1 MSRKLSEK
9 QIAAI
14 EFLSQPNRG
23 GMTYDQIADA
33 VGVTR
38 QTLHNWRNN
47 DDFYEEL
54 KRRIKKQSAERMP
67 DIIASI
73 PDHIINDG
81 NAAMLRTYMQ
91 WHDMLTERTE
101 VDVKNDGNNIADI
114 KAEIE
119 RLRAQRKT
127 EE

>member
-1 MSRKLSEK
+1 MTRKLSEK

-14 EFLSQPNRG
+14 EFLARPNRG
-23 GMTYDQIADA
+23 GLTYDQIADE

>member
-1 MSRKLSEK
+1 MARKLSEK

-23 GMTYDQIADA
+23 GMTYDQIAEE

-101 VDVKNDGNNIADI
+101 VDVKNDGTNIADI
-114 KAEIE
+114 KAEIQ

>member
-1 MSRKLSEK
+1 MARKLSEK

-23 GMTYDQIADA
+23 GMTYDQIADE

>member
-1 MSRKLSEK
+1 MARKLSEK

-14 EFLSQPNRG
+14 EFLAQPNRG

>member
-1 MSRKLSEK
+1 MARKLSEK

-14 EFLSQPNRG
+14 EFLAQPNRG
-23 GMTYDQIADA
+23 GMTYDQIADE

-54 KRRIKKQSAERMP
+54 KRRIKKESAERMP

-101 VDVKNDGNNIADI
+101 VDVKNDGSNIADI

>member
-1 MSRKLSEK
+1 MARKLSEK

-23 GMTYDQIADA
+23 GMTYDQIADE

-91 WHDMLTERTE
+91 WHDMLTERAE

>member
-1 MSRKLSEK
+1 MARKLSEK

-14 EFLSQPNRG
+14 EFLAQPNRG
-23 GMTYDQIADA
+23 GMTYDQIADE

-127 EE
+127 DE

>member
-1 MSRKLSEK
+1 MARKLSEK

-23 GMTYDQIADA
+23 GMTYDQIADE

-38 QTLHNWRNN
+38 QTLHNWRND

>member
-1 MSRKLSEK
+1 MARKLSEK

-14 EFLSQPNRG
+14 EFLAQPNRG

-127 EE
+127 DE

>member
-1 MSRKLSEK
+1 MARKLSEK

-23 GMTYDQIADA
+23 GMTYDQIADE

-38 QTLHNWRNN
+38 QTLHNWRNS

>member
-1 MSRKLSEK
+1 MARKLSEK

-14 EFLSQPNRG
+14 EFLARPNRG
-23 GMTYDQIADA
+23 GLTYDQIADE

-54 KRRIKKQSAERMP
+54 KRRIKKESAERMP

>member
-14 EFLSQPNRG
+14 EFLAQPNRG
-23 GMTYDQIADA
+23 GLTYDQIAEE

-54 KRRIKKQSAERMP
+54 KRRIKKESAERMP

-73 PDHIINDG
+73 PDHIIKDG

-119 RLRAQRKT
+119 RLRTQRKT
-127 EE
+127 ED

>member
-1 MSRKLSEK
+1 MARKLSEK

-14 EFLSQPNRG
+14 EFLAQPNRG
-23 GMTYDQIADA
+23 GMTYDQIADE

>member
-1 MSRKLSEK
+1 MARKLSEK

-23 GMTYDQIADA
+23 GMTYDQIADE

-101 VDVKNDGNNIADI
+101 VDVKNEGNNIADI

>member
-1 MSRKLSEK
+1 MARKLSEK

-23 GMTYDQIADA
+23 GLTYDQIADA

>member
-1 MSRKLSEK
+1 MARKLSEK

-14 EFLSQPNRG
+14 EFLAQPNRG
-23 GMTYDQIADA
+23 GMTYDQIADE

-101 VDVKNDGNNIADI
+101 VDVKNDGTNIADI

-127 EE
+127 DE

>member
-1 MSRKLSEK
+1 MARKLSEK

-14 EFLSQPNRG
+14 EFLAQPNRG
-23 GMTYDQIADA
+23 GLTYDQIADA

>member
-1 MSRKLSEK
+1 MARKLSEK

-23 GMTYDQIADA
+23 GMTYDQIADE

-91 WHDMLTERTE
+91 WHDMLMERTE

>member
-1 MSRKLSEK
+1 MARKLSEK

-23 GMTYDQIADA
+23 GMTYDQIADE

-73 PDHIINDG
+73 PNHIINDG

-127 EE
+127 DE

>member
-1 MSRKLSEK
+1 MARKLSEK

-23 GMTYDQIADA
+23 GMTYDQIADE

-101 VDVKNDGNNIADI
+101 VDVKNDGSNIADI

-127 EE
+127 DE

>member
-1 MSRKLSEK
+1 
-9 QIAAI
+9 
-14 EFLSQPNRG
+14 G
-23 GMTYDQIADA
+23 GMTYDQIADE

>member
-1 MSRKLSEK
+1 MARKLSEK

-14 EFLSQPNRG
+14 EFLAQPNRG
-23 GMTYDQIADA
+23 GMTYDQIADE

-101 VDVKNDGNNIADI
+101 VDVKNDVNNIADI

>member
-1 MSRKLSEK
+1 MARKLSEK
-9 QIAAI
+9 QISAI
-14 EFLSQPNRG
+14 EFLARPNRG
-23 GMTYDQIADA
+23 GLTYDQIADE

-54 KRRIKKQSAERMP
+54 KRRIKKESAERMP

>member
-1 MSRKLSEK
+1 MARKLSEK
-9 QIAAI
+9 QLAAI
-14 EFLSQPNRG
+14 EYLVKPNRG
-23 GMTYDQIADA
+23 GLTYDQIAEE

-54 KRRIKKQSAERMP
+54 KRRIKKESAERMP

-73 PDHIINDG
+73 PDHIINQG

-101 VDVKNDGNNIADI
+101 VDVKNDGNNVADI

>member
-1 MSRKLSEK
+1 MARKLSEK

-23 GMTYDQIADA
+23 GMTYDQIADE

-127 EE
+127 DE

>member
-1 MSRKLSEK
+1 MARKLSEK

>member
-1 MSRKLSEK
+1 MARKLSEK

-127 EE
+127 DE

>member
-1 MSRKLSEK
+1 MARKLSEK

-14 EFLSQPNRG
+14 EFLAQPNRG
-23 GMTYDQIADA
+23 GMTYDQIAEE